1 MIMESFAGLEHKYS
15 YSMYGHSGA
24 AVEVPLVLDGSPPRD
39 REARLDVIN
48 RIYEHVSYVK
58 SGDNTLASALAA
70 VQQVTEQPGDDYFVF
85 LLSDAMLE
93 QYNVSPQ
100 NLADALLVDPRVNS
114 YCIFIGEE
122 DTAQR
127 MGELMPPGRAHVCMD
142 TTKLPVR
149 PPTPACA
156 HVEGQCAQCRLVSF
170 QCVYVHVCACV
181 SVSASVAV
189 LVSWCMIWSADL
201 QGNLCPLAQQWSRE
215 DVRARV
221 TSRKQ
226 LLVMNIMAYIAQ
238 TVTRNECYD

>member
-1 MIMESFAGLEHKYS
+1 MESFAGLEHKYS

-70 VQQVTEQPGDDYFVF
+70 VQQVTEHPGDDYFVF

-114 YCIFIGEE
+114 YCIFIG
-122 DTAQR
+122 A
-127 MGELMPPGRAHVCMD
+127 C
-142 TTKLPVR
+142 TKLDHDG
-149 PPTPACA
+149 A
-156 HVEGQCAQCRLVSF
+156 F
-170 QCVYVHVCACV
+170 QHMAFLYIV
-181 SVSASVAV
+181 SVIH
-189 LVSWCMIWSADL
+189 LW
-201 QGNLCPLAQQWSRE
+201 
-215 DVRARV
+215 
-221 TSRKQ
+221 TSLFR
-226 LLVMNIMAYIAQ
+226 
-238 TVTRNECYD
+238 